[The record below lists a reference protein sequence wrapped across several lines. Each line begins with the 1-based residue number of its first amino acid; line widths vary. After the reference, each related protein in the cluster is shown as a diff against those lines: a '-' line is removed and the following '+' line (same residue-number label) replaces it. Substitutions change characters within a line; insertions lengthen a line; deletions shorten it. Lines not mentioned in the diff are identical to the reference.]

1 MSQIVEAKIRQ
12 KQQKY
17 NIAPSGGIRSIM
29 FIELQSSSLVI
40 RLIKMPT
47 PTESSIL
54 PKLVINA
61 EIRVKVRKFRVD
73 KIRQK
78 VLHWEH
84 ILANFNRRKKLS
96 INNC

>member
-1 MSQIVEAKIRQ
+1 
-12 KQQKY
+12 
-17 NIAPSGGIRSIM
+17 M

-47 PTESSIL
+47 PTESLIL

-61 EIRVKVRKFRVD
+61 EISVKIRKFRID

-78 VLHWEH
+78 VLH
-84 ILANFNRRKKLS
+84 
-96 INNC
+96 

>member
-17 NIAPSGGIRSIM
+17 NTAPSGGIRSLM

-47 PTESSIL
+47 PTESLIL

-61 EIRVKVRKFRVD
+61 EISVKIRKFRID

-78 VLHWEH
+78 VLH
-84 ILANFNRRKKLS
+84 
-96 INNC
+96 